1 MRFEENLDSH
11 ILGESQRFVQFFPHQ
26 TDAVGIVGDIG
37 VRETPPGDLLELELQ
52 QPIRYG

>member
-1 MRFEENLDSH
+1 
-11 ILGESQRFVQFFPHQ
+11 VQFFPHQ